1 MVHRSLNPKGVSCP
15 VRDDVDHGRLAF
27 QGGIKTAAISDLKV
41 MQSAL
46 DMLAG
51 AQAVDAEIYT
61 SAEAEALTQTADLY
75 GISHTASRTDSEVR
89 EDGMIAAYL
98 GNAERFHPSAEP
110 SFIDL
115 VRIGGSPVM
124 RGRNLNFRLS

>member
-1 MVHRSLNPKGVSCP
+1 
-15 VRDDVDHGRLAF
+15 
-27 QGGIKTAAISDLKV
+27 
-41 MQSAL
+41 
-46 DMLAG
+46 MLAG

-98 GNAERFHPSAEP
+98 GNAERFHSSAEP
-110 SFIDL
+110 SLIDL
-115 VRIGGSPVM
+115 VHIGSSPVM